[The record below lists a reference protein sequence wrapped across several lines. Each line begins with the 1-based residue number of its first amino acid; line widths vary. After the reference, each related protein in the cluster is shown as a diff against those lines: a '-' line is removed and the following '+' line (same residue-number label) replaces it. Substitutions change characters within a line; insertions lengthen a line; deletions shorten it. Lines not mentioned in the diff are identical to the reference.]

1 MKRSRARSATRA
13 KLAAAKPLDGRV
25 LAKALLDALPAR
37 VAALADQRG
46 EAPRLAIL
54 AIGADSPSEAYLKSK
69 LQSCRAAGIETSVHS
84 LPRATTESEALL
96 VLDDLAKNAQVDGII
111 VEVPLPDQLDVRR
124 LLARIPPEKDV
135 EGVTER
141 NFGRLFSARRIHD
154 LETGGVF
161 VPCTAAAVLRL
172 IETTGMDPKG
182 KEAVVI
188 GRSNV
193 VGKPVAH
200 LLTCLDA
207 TVTLCHT
214 KTKDLAAHIR
224 RADILVCAA
233 GKPGLVK
240 GGMLKR
246 GCVVL
251 DAGTTYEGSVVRGD
265 VDPMSAARVAGWLTP
280 VPGGIGPV
288 TTAAL
293 LANTVLAAERRTRK
307 RLVA

>member
-1 MKRSRARSATRA
+1 MKRGRA
-13 KLAAAKPLDGRV
+13 KAAPRAKPAAARPLDGRA

-54 AIGADSPSEAYLKSK
+54 AIGSDSPSEAYLKSK

-84 LPRATTESEALL
+84 LPRTTTESEALV

-111 VEVPLPDQLDVRR
+111 IEVPLPEQLDARR
-124 LLARIPPEKDV
+124 LTARIPPEKDV

-141 NFGRLFSARRIHD
+141 NFGRLFAARKMAD
-154 LETGGVF
+154 LESGGVF

-172 IETTGMDPKG
+172 LETTGIDPRG
-182 KEAVVI
+182 KEAVVV
-188 GRSNV
+188 GRSNI
-193 VGKPVAH
+193 VGKPVAQ

-214 KTKDLAAHIR
+214 RTKDLAAHVR

-233 GKPGLVK
+233 GKPGLIK
-240 GGMLKR
+240 GRMLKR

-251 DAGTTYEGSVVRGD
+251 DAGTTYEGNVVKGD
-265 VDPMSAARVAGWLTP
+265 VDAASASRVAGWLTP

-293 LANTVLAAERRTRK
+293 LANTVLAAERRTRE
-307 RLVA
+307 RLAA